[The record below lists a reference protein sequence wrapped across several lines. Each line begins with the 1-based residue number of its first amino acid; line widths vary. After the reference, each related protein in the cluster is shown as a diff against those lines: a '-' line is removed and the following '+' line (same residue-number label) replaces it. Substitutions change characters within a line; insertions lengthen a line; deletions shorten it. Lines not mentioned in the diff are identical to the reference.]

1 MKLRRL
7 QLTEVQLIDEDGTVV
22 LTLAWR
28 RRSKRVCYRFL
39 DSRIAKA
46 SFKELG
52 RELGV
57 DEETW
62 NALGI

>member
-1 MKLRRL
+1 LV
-7 QLTEVQLIDEDGTVV
+7 EIEIIDEIGTAV

-28 RRSKRVCYRFL
+28 KRSKRVCSRFL

-52 RELGV
+52 RQLEI
-57 DEETW
+57 DEDTW
-62 NALGI
+62 TALGI

>member
-1 MKLRRL
+1 LVEI
-7 QLTEVQLIDEDGTVV
+7 QIVDEAGTIV

-28 RRSKRVCYRFL
+28 RRSKMVCYQFL

-46 SFKELG
+46 SLYELG

-57 DEETW
+57 DEDTW
-62 NALGI
+62 KALGI

>member
-1 MKLRRL
+1 LV
-7 QLTEVQLIDEDGTVV
+7 EIEIIDEIGTAV

-28 RRSKRVCYRFL
+28 KRSKRVCYRFL

-52 RELGV
+52 RQ
-57 DEETW
+57 
-62 NALGI
+62 LGIDEDTWTASGI

>member
-1 MKLRRL
+1 LVEI
-7 QLTEVQLIDEDGTVV
+7 QIVDEVGIVV

-28 RRSKRVCYRFL
+28 KRSKMVCYRFL

-52 RELGV
+52 RQ
-57 DEETW
+57 
-62 NALGI
+62 LGIDEDTWKALEI

>member
-1 MKLRRL
+1 LV
-7 QLTEVQLIDEDGTVV
+7 EIEIINEIGTAV

-28 RRSKRVCYRFL
+28 KRSKRVCSRFL

-52 RELGV
+52 RQ
-57 DEETW
+57 
-62 NALGI
+62 